1 MCNFGANDGD
11 MDPCLQFLGAAGTVT
26 GSRFLITTDR
36 TRVLVDCG
44 LFQGGR
50 ELRLRNWQQFPA
62 RPEDIEAVV
71 LSHAHLDH
79 CGYLPALVKQGFAGP
94 VFATQGTAEL
104 AEIVLHDSAH
114 LLQEDAEHARA
125 HGYSKHDPPLP
136 LYTDEDVATAMSLV
150 KTVGYDERIVLGP
163 GIEASL
169 GPAGHILGSSIVS
182 LSIKQERGRSHRI
195 VFSGDLG
202 RPNHPLLLPPAAP
215 HDADTLVIESTY
227 GNRMHKPDSGGAF
240 ARTIQRTIR
249 RGGSVVI
256 PAFAVDRTEVILMSL
271 RQLRRSGQI
280 PAVPVYVDS
289 PMALAS
295 LDVYARA
302 AERHAP
308 ELRTDLAPP
317 GELFDPG
324 DLHELRT
331 VEESKMLNA
340 PQWPC
345 VIISASGMATGGRVL
360 HHLAGML
367 PDPRNTVV
375 LAGYQAVGTRGRA
388 LQDGATSV
396 KIHGCY
402 VPVRAEIVDMPFFSV
417 HADADEL
424 LDWLAS
430 APKPPSACFIVHGE
444 PAAAEALRSRIDR
457 ELRWLVAV
465 ARDGERVRLV

>member
-1 MCNFGANDGD
+1 

-36 TRVLVDCG
+36 ARVLVDCG

-50 ELRLRNWQQFPA
+50 ELRQRNWERFPV
-62 RPEDIEAVV
+62 RPADIESVV

-94 VFATQGTAEL
+94 IFATQGTAEL

-114 LLQEDAEHARA
+114 LLQEDAEHARE

-136 LYTDEDVATAMSLV
+136 LYTDEDVTASMALV
-150 KTVGYDERIVLGP
+150 KTVGYDEPIGVGA
-163 GIEASL
+163 GIEARL
-169 GPAGHILGSSIVS
+169 APGGHILGSSIVS
-182 LSIKQERGRSHRI
+182 LSLDHGGDRCHRI

-202 RPNHPLLLPPAAP
+202 RPNHPLLRPPSP
-215 HDADTLVIESTY
+215 PQDADTLVVESTY
-227 GNRMHKPDSGGAF
+227 GNRTHKPDSGGAF

-256 PAFAVDRTEVILMSL
+256 PAFAVDRTEVILMAL

-295 LDVYARA
+295 LEVYVRA
-302 AERHAP
+302 AHRHAS
-308 ELRTDLAPP
+308 ELRDDLAPA

-324 DLHELRT
+324 DLHELRS
-331 VEESKMLNA
+331 VEQSKTLNA

-402 VPVRAEIVDMPFFSV
+402 VPVRAEVVDMPFFSV
-417 HADADEL
+417 HADGDEL

-430 APKPPSACFIVHGE
+430 APKPPGACFIVHGE
-444 PAAAEALRSRIDR
+444 PAAAEALRVRIGR
-457 ELRWLVAV
+457 ELNWLATV
-465 ARDGERVRLV
+465 ARDGERVRLA